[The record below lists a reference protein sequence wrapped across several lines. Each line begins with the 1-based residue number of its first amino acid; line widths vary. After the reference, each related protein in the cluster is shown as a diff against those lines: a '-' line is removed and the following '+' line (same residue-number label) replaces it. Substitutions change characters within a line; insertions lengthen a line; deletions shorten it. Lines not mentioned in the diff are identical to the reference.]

1 MRLILPDGSEYD
13 QEGKWDFDDNQ
24 MSRETASIMMRL
36 SFPNPE
42 RLLIPNS
49 YVTLLTDYETPPKY
63 PSVPQ
68 QCLIDLPGGNRG
80 VWIVKDDMTVEQRP
94 VEVKEAFEGWSPVVK
109 GLEAG
114 ERVVLSGTAKP
125 LGPGVKVTV
134 VEPTSNDDINPNH
147 KAPIQE

>member
-1 MRLILPDGSEYD
+1 
-13 QEGKWDFDDNQ
+13 
-24 MSRETASIMMRL
+24 MRL